1 MLRMLKMI
9 GFRWERPGGTGFKS
23 EQFGENVRE
32 AHPS

>member
-1 MLRMLKMI
+1 MLRMLNMI
-9 GFRWERPGGTGFKS
+9 GFRWERPGGTGFKF